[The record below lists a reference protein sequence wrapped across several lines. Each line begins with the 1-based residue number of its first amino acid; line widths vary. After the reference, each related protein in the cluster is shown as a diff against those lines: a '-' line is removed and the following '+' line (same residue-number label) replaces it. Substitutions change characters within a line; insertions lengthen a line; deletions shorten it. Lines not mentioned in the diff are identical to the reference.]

1 MKMFKD
7 IKNEEI
13 KVFTYDY
20 VNELQRN
27 VEIKEQVD
35 PYKLEMFPYQEKF
48 PKGSSGVFVPL
59 DFEFKNPEKGNNFDL
74 DNSIAIY
81 EKIKG
86 INPTIASDPR
96 LWTYL
101 THVRFFSYMKN
112 RWPIDDLESP
122 KNRIID
128 RYHLK
133 YLKLESLTR
142 NGISRLWWF
151 THLTIDNNRKDKFE
165 LTRTLLSRA
174 DLTVGIL
181 ERALGSN
188 KNIRVGILE
197 FLAENDE
204 IRNNEDKSRNL
215 LIQLNLYGGVKN
227 LPHLS
232 INEIKMVLGKIKTEI
247 L

>member
-1 MKMFKD
+1 MNKD
-7 IKNEEI
+7 IKTEEI

-27 VEIKEQVD
+27 VEIKEKFD
-35 PYKLEMFPYQEKF
+35 SYKLEKFPYQEKF
-48 PKGSSGVFVPL
+48 PKGSTGVYIPFA
-59 DFEFKNPEKGNNFDL
+59 FELKNPEKGNNFDL
-74 DNSIAIY
+74 DNSIAFY
-81 EKIKG
+81 EEAKG
-86 INPTIASDPR
+86 INPTLASDPR

-101 THVRFFSYMKN
+101 THVRFFHYMKN
-112 RWPIDDLESP
+112 RWPIDDLENP
-122 KNRIID
+122 KNRLID

-142 NGISRLWWF
+142 NGLSRLWWF
-151 THLTIDNNRKDKFE
+151 AHLTIDNNRKDKFE
-165 LTRTLLSRA
+165 LTRTLLVRA

-188 KNIRVGILE
+188 RNIRIAILE
-197 FLAENDE
+197 FLAENED
-204 IRNNEDKSRNL
+204 IRDNEDKSRNL

-227 LPHLS
+227 LPYLVT
-232 INEIKMVLGKIKTEI
+232 NEIKNVLRKIKTEI